1 MYIHILHAHLAVM
14 LCIYFLYLYLSHPTL
29 DYALLFFRNA
39 LLFFT
44 LIRNWTFRV
53 TYVNFFIN
61 GQRFVFS
68 SMLSLVFFIL
78 AFISS
83 IISRASYVDPTSA
96 PAVIKHLHFEGFFS
110 RSFLIL
116 SSPFSS
122 YHSSIFQISAYFPF
136 SCSKAAQAPIQS
148 LAIIDNISI
157 FALSHGPFWITRA
170 LSSLSSGVWSC
181 ACGSFNVKV
190 PL

>member
-1 MYIHILHAHLAVM
+1 MYSCIHVYMYIHIQHAHLAVM

-116 SSPFSS
+116 SSLPILFLSLINFSNICIFPLLLLQSGPSS
-122 YHSSIFQISAYFPF
+122 YTE
-136 SCSKAAQAPIQS
+136 SC
-148 LAIIDNISI
+148 N
-157 FALSHGPFWITRA
+157 HR
-170 LSSLSSGVWSC
+170 
-181 ACGSFNVKV
+181 
-190 PL
+190 